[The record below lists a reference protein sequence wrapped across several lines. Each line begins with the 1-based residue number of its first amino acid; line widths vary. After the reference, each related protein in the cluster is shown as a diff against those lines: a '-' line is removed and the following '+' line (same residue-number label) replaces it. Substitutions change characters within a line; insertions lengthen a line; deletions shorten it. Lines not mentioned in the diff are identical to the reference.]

1 VHLQAVLAAWL
12 PLAKT
17 VLDMTCLVLP
27 SPLQT
32 PEDRFNTLLRA
43 GLDPGQEL
51 PPVGSGLLQSGEETD
66 GLC

>member
-1 VHLQAVLAAWL
+1 MQAVLAAWL

-17 VLDMTCLVLP
+17 ILDMTCSVLP

-43 GLDPGQEL
+43 GLDTGQEL
-51 PPVGSGLLQSGEETD
+51 PPVGGGRRRKQQSAQI
-66 GLC
+66 

>member
-1 VHLQAVLAAWL
+1 MQAVLAAWL

-17 VLDMTCLVLP
+17 ILDMTCSVLP

-43 GLDPGQEL
+43 GLDTGQEL
-51 PPVGSGLLQSGEETD
+51 PPVGGSCWKQQSAQI
-66 GLC
+66 